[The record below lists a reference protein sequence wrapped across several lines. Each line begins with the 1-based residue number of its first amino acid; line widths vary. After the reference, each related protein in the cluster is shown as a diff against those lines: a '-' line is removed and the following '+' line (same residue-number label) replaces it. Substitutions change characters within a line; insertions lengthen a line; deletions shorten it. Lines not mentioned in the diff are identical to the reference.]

1 MTISSVRAKMESFE
15 GIYERGPL
23 SCTGARLVVRF
34 RARERGETE
43 LFLESCAKCVCL
55 RIKGKM
61 LEKQ

>member
-1 MTISSVRAKMESFE
+1 MESFE

-43 LFLESCAKCVCL
+43 LFLESCAKCVCF
-55 RIKGKM
+55 RIKGQM